1 MIGVLTFL
9 QARPDRLAQLID
21 ELQGVIAPSLDNPC
35 CLAMHLHADPDHPCR
50 LMIYEQ
56 WLSKTD
62 FDVNGALPESQW
74 LWQHRMEFLEKDIDI
89 HFFDLVS
96 AVPRIDAATG

>member
-9 QARPDRLAQLID
+9 QARPDRLAQLMD
-21 ELQGVIAPSLDNPC
+21 ALQGVIAPSLENPG
-35 CLAMHLHADPDHPCR
+35 CLAMHLHADPDDSCR

-62 FDVNGALPESQW
+62 FDVNGALPQFQW
-74 LWQHRMEFLEKDIDI
+74 LWQHRMEFLENDISTC
-89 HFFDLVS
+89 FFDLLS
-96 AVPRIDAATG
+96 AAPHAYAANG

>member
-9 QARPDRLAQLID
+9 RAKPDRLIQLID
-21 ELQGVIAPSLDNPC
+21 MLQGVIAPSLDNPS
-35 CLAMHLHADPDHPCR
+35 CLEMHLHADPDDSCR

-62 FDVNGALPESQW
+62 FDVNGALPQSQW
-74 LWQHRMEFLEKDIDI
+74 LWQHRMDYLQDDIKT

-96 AVPRIDAATG
+96 ITRQTDSINI